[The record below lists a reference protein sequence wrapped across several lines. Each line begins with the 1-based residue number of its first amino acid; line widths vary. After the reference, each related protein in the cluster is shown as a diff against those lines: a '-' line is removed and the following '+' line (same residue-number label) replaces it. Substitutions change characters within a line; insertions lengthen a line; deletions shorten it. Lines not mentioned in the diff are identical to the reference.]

1 MKRTRRKHRRHIN
14 LLPIVGIILGVAGLI
29 LSLGGHWQ
37 EYGRFDLQHLKRD
50 FYANAGTE
58 LISIAITVVVIDTL
72 YRFRER
78 RQYKAQL
85 IRQLGSGDR
94 STALQAVPELKVED
108 WFYDGALHGA
118 RLWHADLSL
127 GQMHYANLEGADLR
141 AANLRGTEL
150 KSANL
155 RQTRLN
161 HADLSYTEVTE
172 ADFSEANLKGVRL
185 QGSNISLAQIQ
196 SATTLEGATMPD
208 GSSYAAW
215 LRRPVTYEKRR
226 ALPASS
232 PTHAPETI
240 RTSGQNPFLFLWLG
254 LGAALM
260 ILIQQIGEQLR
271 QRTGQNI
278 D

>member
-141 AANLRGTEL
+141 AANLRGTKNHKNQQP
-150 KSANL
+150 KS
-155 RQTRLN
+155 TP
-161 HADLSYTEVTE
+161 S
-172 ADFSEANLKGVRL
+172 
-185 QGSNISLAQIQ
+185 SLAWPRGGLNDFD
-196 SATTLEGATMPD
+196 STN
-208 GSSYAAW
+208 
-215 LRRPVTYEKRR
+215 RR
-226 ALPASS
+226 AME
-232 PTHAPETI
+232 PTCCTEY
-240 RTSGQNPFLFLWLG
+240 
-254 LGAALM
+254 
-260 ILIQQIGEQLR
+260 
-271 QRTGQNI
+271 
-278 D
+278 